1 MAIDDLE
8 PIRVIPDK
16 PVLDEMS
23 IEALNEYIGEL
34 EQEIARVR
42 AAIKVKE
49 SARGDAESVFKS

>member
-23 IEALNEYIGEL
+23 IEALHEYIAEL
-34 EQEIARVR
+34 ETEIARVR
-42 AAIKVKE
+42 AAIEVKV
-49 SARGDAESVFKS
+49 SARGDAESVFKT